1 MHSVYLESYT
11 LIYSNDES
19 EEKNKVKSVKETVY
33 EFIQQEIYSKNEDKT
48 GLQTK
53 TIAESLEL
61 HRSNVS
67 ALLNELVKEGKLIKT
82 TTRPVYY
89 KLPEQRHKSTE
100 KSCFTE
106 LIGYNG
112 SLRNAIQLAKAAILY
127 PPSSLNVLLSSK
139 TGCGTTYFASLMFQ
153 FAQERGILSKDAPY
167 VKIDCRH
174 YSKNV
179 SVLSDELFGTQG
191 DLNNSCFEKAQ
202 GGMLFIDN
210 VDLLDAKQQSR
221 MFGFLDSGKIYS
233 EDKYKSIDCN
243 DLFLVLACSPQSGLQ
258 INRMIPV
265 TIELPELKDRP
276 MKEYFDLINR
286 FFQVEAS
293 NSDRCIEVTVES
305 IKALLLSDFT
315 YNVKGLELNIKAAC
329 ANAYVRVVNELEQ
342 DICVCVNDFKGQVK
356 KSLLKLKSCDTEI
369 DVLIGNRESIIYDK
383 NTTNEGY
390 YDSHLVVDMYS
401 EIKRQYD
408 ELVNLGISDRGIE
421 NVMNTHIRNLFKK
434 YRYYNGFDDS
444 NNLEQLSKIVDK
456 KVIDIVTHFFNTSKK
471 ELRINLKS
479 NVFYGLCL
487 HINSLLNLNFN
498 QQRVDNNQIIKII
511 QDYPEEYAASVQL
524 ATILKEE
531 IDLDLPTYEIA
542 LIAMFLIESDE
553 NNDDDHPVLL
563 YIMHGNGTATSL
575 KGVTNSLTHCNNA
588 YSYDMALDVGTKQ
601 AMEEIKSLIEKIDCG
616 KGVIVIYDMGSIKT
630 MIETIAE
637 EIDIKIRYINI
648 PITLIGIDVAR
659 KCSMESDIDYV
670 YHMANLEIN
679 NMMKN
684 EEKRNGAII
693 TICHTGEGG
702 AMQLKLYIDQYSKL
716 GMKTIAL
723 SISSRDELLKEIL
736 ALKKTYNIHSF
747 VGTYD
752 PKLFGIPFIP
762 IKKIFENPKEGIDR
776 VLMFEPLN
784 SSSVN
789 YNDIY
794 IYLEEQFKY
803 VSISK
808 LKTVLPNIIDEFNMY
823 YSLTED
829 QKVGLFMHLACLV
842 ERLLEGKSVSNNV
855 DKNKIIALF
864 EEDYQVI
871 IRILKT
877 LEKTFKVILDN
888 NEIATII
895 MIIKKI

>member
-1 MHSVYLESYT
+1 M
-11 LIYSNDES
+11 
-19 EEKNKVKSVKETVY
+19 KSVKETVY

-67 ALLNELVKEGKLIKT
+67 ALLNELVKEGKLVKT

-127 PPSSLNVLLSSK
+127 PRSSLNVLLSSK

-179 SVLSDELFGTQG
+179 SVLSDELFGSQG

-210 VDLLDAKQQSR
+210 VDLLDTKQQSR

-233 EDKYKSIDCN
+233 EDKSKSIDCN

-342 DICVCVNDFKGQVK
+342 DICVCVNDFEGQIK

-498 QQRVDNNQIIKII
+498 HQRVDNNQIVKII

-601 AMEEIKSLIEKIDCG
+601 AMEEIKALIEKIDCG

-736 ALKKTYNIHSF
+736 VLKKTYNIHSF

-776 VLMFEPLN
+776 ILMFEPLN

-794 IYLEEQFKY
+794 MYLEEQFKY

-877 LEKTFKVILDN
+877 LEKTFKIILDN